1 MSIALNIESV
11 REKILGAEQRAGRE
25 ANTVR
30 LMAVSKFN
38 PASSIVEALNAGLCL
53 FGENRV
59 QEACEKFP
67 DIIAKNLETELHLIG
82 SLQRNKVRSIVP
94 IVTCIQSVDRLELL
108 SEIEKQACTLNCN
121 VQVLF
126 EFHTGEESKSGYTD
140 LDTLFRS
147 IDNLESMTH
156 VRPAGLMTMA
166 PFTNDTHVIR
176 ESFKLLAKI
185 QAECSRRYPV
195 FNFNELSM
203 GMSADFEIAIEE
215 GSTLVRIGRAIFG
228 ERT

>member
-1 MSIALNIESV
+1 MSIASNIESV
-11 REKILGAEQRAGRE
+11 REKILEAELRAGRE

-38 PASSIVEALNAGLCL
+38 PSLSIVEALNAGLCL

-67 DIIAKNLETELHLIG
+67 GIIAKNPETELHLIG

-108 SEIEKQACTLNCN
+108 SEIEKHARALNRN
-121 VQVLF
+121 IQVLF

-140 LDTLFRS
+140 IDSLFRS
-147 IDNLESMTH
+147 IDSFENMTH
-156 VRPAGLMTMA
+156 VRSAGLMTMA
-166 PFTNDTHVIR
+166 PFTSDEHAIR
-176 ESFKLLAKI
+176 ESFKLLMKVRS
-185 QAECSRRYPV
+185 ECSRRYPACS
-195 FNFNELSM
+195 FDELSM

-215 GSTLVRIGRAIFG
+215 GSTLVRVGRAIFG
-228 ERT
+228 ERM